1 MILLFTEKHE
11 ICQNTIN
18 LEENYISND
27 TIDGMKQFAHTEAIY
42 PVN

>member
-18 LEENYISND
+18 LGENYI
-27 TIDGMKQFAHTEAIY
+27 E
-42 PVN
+42 